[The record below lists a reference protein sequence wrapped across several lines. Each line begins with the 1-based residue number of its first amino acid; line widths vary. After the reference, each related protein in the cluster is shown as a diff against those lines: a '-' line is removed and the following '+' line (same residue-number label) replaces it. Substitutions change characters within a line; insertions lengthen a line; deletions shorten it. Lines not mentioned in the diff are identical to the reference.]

1 MNVMEAVAGGGVF
14 NTVYIFRI
22 CEYSQRI
29 QAVTKESHPLL
40 TGVVGCYPADTR
52 IKLS

>member
-1 MNVMEAVAGGGVF
+1 MNVMQTVAWGDVF
-14 NTVYIFRI
+14 NTGHEYSIS
-22 CEYSQRI
+22 EYSQRI
-29 QAVTKESHPLL
+29 QALAKESHPLL